1 MKILPPILAALIGGL
16 VAYFIQENRIK
27 SLQEDIAK
35 LEETSADQAE
45 KARHSPVSDKRTT
58 PGAVTQSQRKV
69 TSGSEQSKPE
79 EKESSLKSMA
89 DVMQSEAGRA
99 MIKQGIEAGIPMMYG
114 DFIDSLNL
122 DPEEAKYFK
131 DLLTQRMLD
140 QQQLGMKWMSANEQ
154 EREELTLAMEQSRKE
169 SSAKID
175 EFLQSE
181 EDSAKFKKYEQ
192 QLPERQQMQ
201 GIRNALS
208 NEPLTPEVEE
218 RLVDT
223 LYQARLNS
231 GEGNGSDEENW
242 QQLGETG
249 DFSIIENRWKATDE
263 EIAKNV
269 PNVLTPTQTETFLNH
284 WKTARK
290 MQTAQYK
297 MGMEMMGMNKN

>member
-1 MKILPPILAALIGGL
+1 MKYLPTALVALIVGTAVFL
-16 VAYFIQENRIK
+16 FQNNRIK
-27 SLQEDIAK
+27 E
-35 LEETSADQAE
+35 LEEKVAE
-45 KARHSPVSDKRTT
+45 SSPRKAVESSKSRPKSSPQPVSSSPVAQSDQHRKLSESDRKTLALPE
-58 PGAVTQSQRKV
+58 PGN
-69 TSGSEQSKPE
+69 
-79 EKESSLKSMA
+79 SLA

-114 DFIDSLNL
+114 DFIDSLDL
-122 DPEEAKYFK
+122 DEEESKYFK
-131 DLLTQRMLD
+131 GLLTQRMLD
-140 QQQLGMKWMSANEQ
+140 QQQLGMKWMSADG
-154 EREELTLAMEQSRKE
+154 EEKEAIALAMEKSRKD
-169 SSAKID
+169 SSVKID

-181 EDSAKFKKYEQ
+181 EDSATFKKYEQ

-201 GIRNALS
+201 GIRNSLA

-249 DFSIIENRWKATDE
+249 DFSLIENRWKATDE
-263 EIAKNV
+263 EIAKNI
-269 PNVLTPTQTETFLNH
+269 PNILTPTQTETFLNH
-284 WKTARK
+284 WKTART

-297 MGMEMMGMNKN
+297 MGMEMMGITKK